1 MNWFLQNVKF
11 SAIKT
16 TIAKN
21 NFLSG
26 DNIEGTI
33 EFKNRDYKPKDVIID
48 LKAKATTTKNSKI
61 FYKEKFSIDSK
72 EYNGYNSFQD
82 LNFCLVPYSDF
93 LVSKDFLKRENK
105 KVHPYSK
112 INYFI

>member
-16 TIAKN
+16 TIAKD

-48 LKAKATTTKNSKI
+48 LKAKATSTKNSKI

-72 EYNGYNSFQD
+72 EYMGTIA
-82 LNFCLVPYSDF
+82 
-93 LVSKDFLKRENK
+93 
-105 KVHPYSK
+105 SK
-112 INYFI
+112 ILTFVLYLILIF